1 MAIPSPIGVTRMAKK
16 KQKYEDWEIEGKAN
30 VMIEA
35 EQIKK
40 DKPLL
45 KLVTAE
51 LKKRKKAIN
60 EIV

>member
-1 MAIPSPIGVTRMAKK
+1 MAKK